1 MNVSNRKAKVVGLIT
16 VIIIGLIIL
25 FVINR
30 IFSYVNRPKE
40 IVQNTDVK
48 EDSFN
53 LNING
58 DYLTYVR
65 VNEKYNEEGAIA
77 YFDKQNISDDIIVSY
92 YKDNSQVSS
101 VDTSIV
107 GTFTV
112 KYEITNNGEYKDK
125 TRVVVVTDDIAPNLS
140 VPDTVTITSNEAASY
155 DVESGV
161 VVSDNTGEA
170 SFSCDN
176 TLSSV
181 PDDYIVT
188 CIARDKN
195 GNETVRKRLIKVV
208 SGIEFE
214 YDDGLIIKYPSDNK
228 KNYTYK
234 YSLDNGQTWLD
245 ASIKQKVDI
254 KNGNVIALVLED
266 NKFKMSSTYYIK

>member
-1 MNVSNRKAKVVGLIT
+1 MNVSNRKAKFVGLIT

-25 FVINR
+25 FVISR

-65 VNEKYNEEGAIA
+65 VNEKYNEEGAI
-77 YFDKQNISDDIIVSY
+77 DKQNISDDIIVSY

-140 VPDTVTITSNEAASY
+140 VPDTVTITSDEAASY

-176 TLSSV
+176 TLLSV

>member
-1 MNVSNRKAKVVGLIT
+1 MNVSNRKAKFVGLIT

-25 FVINR
+25 FVISR

-140 VPDTVTITSNEAASY
+140 VPDTVTITSDEAASY

-214 YDDGLIIKYPSDNK
+214 YDDGLIIKYPSDTK